1 MAVMESEL
9 LGKGTPL
16 YGRNLNIWKLQPF
29 SFKHVAKYFKNP
41 FEVYFILGGVPYY
54 LKFYNEDKSLM
65 ENIRE
70 ILLTKGKNLYDEL

>member
-1 MAVMESEL
+1 LLSLFQKIIDELLMHTNIILIFCGSSMAVMESEL

-16 YGRNLNIWKLQPF
+16 YGRNLNIW
-29 SFKHVAKYFKNP
+29 
-41 FEVYFILGGVPYY
+41 
-54 LKFYNEDKSLM
+54 KFYNEDKSLM